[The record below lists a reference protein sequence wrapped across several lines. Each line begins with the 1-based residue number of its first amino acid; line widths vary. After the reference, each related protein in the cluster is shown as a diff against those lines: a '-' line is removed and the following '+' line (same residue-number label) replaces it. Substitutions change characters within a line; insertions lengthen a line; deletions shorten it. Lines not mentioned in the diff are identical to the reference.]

1 MKKVILFLFIL
12 IISKGL
18 LSEETPD
25 VTIKVYGMK
34 TTSFDYIFKLRQESQ
49 FARIELDCQSFFNGL
64 NFYSEEEMVNS
75 ITLGSVECENLF
87 FSIEN
92 KKNGIL
98 CLNVSFESNKF
109 SIGAEKTCSL

>member
-1 MKKVILFLFIL
+1 MKTIFLSLFIL
-12 IISKGL
+12 IISSNI
-18 LSEETPD
+18 LSEEIPD
-25 VTIKVYGMK
+25 VTIKVYGME
-34 TTSFDYIFKLRQESQ
+34 TTSFDYIFKLRQDSQ

-64 NFYSEEEMVNS
+64 NFYSGEKMVHS

>member
-1 MKKVILFLFIL
+1 MKKIILSLFIL
-12 IISKGL
+12 IISINI
-18 LSEETPD
+18 LSEEIPD
-25 VTIKVYGMK
+25 VTIKVYGME

-64 NFYSEEEMVNS
+64 NFYSEEEMAHS
-75 ITLGSVECENLF
+75 IALGSVECENLF